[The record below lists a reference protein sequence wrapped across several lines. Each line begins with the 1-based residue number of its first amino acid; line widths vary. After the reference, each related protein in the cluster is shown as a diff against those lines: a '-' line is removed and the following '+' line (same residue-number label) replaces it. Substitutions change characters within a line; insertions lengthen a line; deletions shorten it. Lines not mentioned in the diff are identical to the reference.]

1 MKTNQKTP
9 TKKLLK
15 TLLENQPENHPFIP
29 VMLRCSKPVTKL
41 VPDHKTGR
49 AMNKTRFPILLV
61 CLAIF
66 SITSN
71 AQTSRPGNPRAYS
84 PDVLL
89 EVFKLTQADSDVPF
103 DSLMQACPARDCIPS
118 IDEPVFVP
126 TAEVEYLLDDD
137 LVMTLTH
144 NGITRAY
151 PTRILDHHEIVN
163 DKFGSDPVAITYC
176 PLCGSGLAFDRNQDG
191 QVLDFGVSALLHNSD
206 LVMYDRQTESL
217 WQQITGEAF
226 AGKSRGS
233 QLKSLPLSMITW
245 SDWRQQYPQA
255 EVLTIEDVQSE
266 RYMKD
271 AYGDYAESERLYMPV
286 SATDARLHPK
296 RVIYGME
303 IGERALAVDSDWLAK
318 ESRWSEDYDGKN
330 LLLEMAESGEVKA
343 SLGGQQVTVH
353 RMYWFA
359 WYSFHP
365 NTALIDGN

>member
-1 MKTNQKTP
+1 
-9 TKKLLK
+9 
-15 TLLENQPENHPFIP
+15 
-29 VMLRCSKPVTKL
+29 
-41 VPDHKTGR
+41 
-49 AMNKTRFPILLV
+49 MNNKIILALLV
-61 CLAIF
+61 LTSIA
-66 SITSN
+66 SITAV
-71 AQTSRPGNPRAYS
+71 AQTNRPGNPRGYS

-103 DSLMQACPARDCIPS
+103 DSLMQACPARDCITS
-118 IDEPVFVP
+118 IDQPVFVP
-126 TAEVEYLLDDD
+126 TAEVAYLRDDD

-163 DKFGSDPVAITYC
+163 DMFAADPVAITYC
-176 PLCGSGLAFDRNQDG
+176 PLCGSGLAFDRRQAG
-191 QVLDFGVSALLHNSD
+191 KVLDFGVSALLHNSD

-217 WQQITGEAF
+217 WQQITGKAF

-233 QLKSLPLSMITW
+233 TLKTLPLSMITW
-245 SDWRQQYPQA
+245 KNWRGQYPDA
-255 EVLTIEDVQSE
+255 EVLTVEDVHSD

-303 IGERALAVDSDWLAK
+303 IDDSSIAIDAEWLLK
-318 ESRWSEDYDGKN
+318 EGRFSNEYDSKK
-330 LLLEMAESGEVKA
+330 LLITMSDNGEVIA
-343 SLGGQQVTVH
+343 SLDGQQITIH

-365 NTALIDGN
+365 KTALIDGN